1 MSRWGWLPRPIKEK
15 VPARK
20 ELGISLVGQHG
31 NNPRGSSHY
40 AAKLTESDV
49 RNIRSGFYKSDVSAA
64 KDLGIHAQ
72 TVRRIRRREMW
83 AHVQ

>member
-1 MSRWGWLPRPIKEK
+1 MNRQWEPEPTGNMQIFRQTDI
-15 VPARK
+15 
-20 ELGISLVGQHG
+20 VGQHG

-40 AAKLTESDV
+40 AAKVAEQDV
-49 RNIRSGFYKSDVSAA
+49 RNIRSGFYKSDVAA
-64 KDLGIHAQ
+64 SKDLGIHAQ